1 MTDQAWSLSDAQR
14 QETVSRITTSIIN
27 LTFSQGHSLSET
39 VAAKAA
45 ASVEKKAYTVA
56 SFESKTTTGFRP
68 HNETLKA
75 YAR

>member
-1 MTDQAWSLSDAQR
+1 MTEQAWSLSSSQR

-27 LTFSQGHSLSET
+27 LSFSQGHSLPES
-39 VAAKAA
+39 VAAEAA

-56 SFESKTTTGFRP
+56 TFESKTTTGYRP